1 MFLKKRPQLTI
12 NPDVVK
18 SADFPVLVKDNE
30 WKKMTSG
37 IRNRK
42 MNHLMDEISRQ
53 LVDLEKTKRNLQ
65 ALKAAK
71 KKLTKDILA
80 SSYLINEGD
89 DNLEKLNR
97 LEAERDLLRKTSQEM
112 EAEQSKVE
120 EIPSKINELNLKLL
134 EETSRQVYVALIEFD
149 KKNKKIEEKVTYLR
163 NELNGLREEKEIV
176 EKQLESWYSFLHHLV
191 GPHEMEKLDQQISFQ
206 PNIETKDLVK

>member
-1 MFLKKRPQLTI
+1 MFFKKRPQLTI